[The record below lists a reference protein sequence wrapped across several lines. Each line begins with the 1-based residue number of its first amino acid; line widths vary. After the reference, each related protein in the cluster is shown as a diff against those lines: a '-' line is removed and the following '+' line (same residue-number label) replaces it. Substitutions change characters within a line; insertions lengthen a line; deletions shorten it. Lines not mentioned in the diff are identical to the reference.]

1 MLMRL
6 EYSKPVYIK
15 EMMNYFV
22 VGGSRGVFD
31 IDDLVTVLRSENA
44 KDICVIALPEHLRL
58 ADYMVIVSGISF
70 RHCRAITST
79 IQWIVSSLLQYG
91 SPSSCIATPVKD
103 HASYQ
108 TRFEMYRYK
117 DSKIP
122 LHSTPA
128 TEATPTKGHPFYQ
141 APFQ

>member
-91 SPSSCIATPVKD
+91 SASSCMATPVKG
-103 HASYQ
+103 HASLSDQ
-108 TRFEMYRYK
+108 
-117 DSKIP
+117 I
-122 LHSTPA
+122 
-128 TEATPTKGHPFYQ
+128 
-141 APFQ
+141 